1 MAVSRARDAAQFLY
15 GAWNSRSRSKKVLTA
30 LALAMMIAGAGM
42 LAYPAATHI
51 YSSTKQRG
59 LDAEFVSPQ
68 FERNFRAGRII
79 EGQVLTRIVI
89 EKLGV
94 NALIVEG
101 TDPKALRAGAGHY
114 RKTALPCQTGNVGIA
129 GHRTTYGKPF
139 SRLDEL
145 RAGDVLTLVTPGQ
158 SCDYVVVEGER
169 GKRRPRRG
177 AAAWITHPNDG
188 AVLGPL
194 SGSMLTLTTC
204 HPKGSARER
213 LILRARLQAA

>member
-1 MAVSRARDAAQFLY
+1 MADSRVRDAARFLF

-30 LALAMMIAGAGM
+30 LALVMMIAGAAM
-42 LAYPAATHI
+42 LAYPAVTHL
-51 YSSTKQRG
+51 YSRAMQKG
-59 LDAEFVSPQ
+59 LDDDFVSPE
-68 FERNFRAGRII
+68 FKRNFEAGQIV

-114 RKTALPCQTGNVGIA
+114 RKTALPCQAGNVGIA

-145 RAGDVLTLVTPGQ
+145 RAGDVLTLVTPER

-169 GKRRPRRG
+169 GKRRPSRG

-194 SGSMLTLTTC
+194 PGSMLTLTTC

-213 LILRARLQAA
+213 LILRARLKSE

>member
-1 MAVSRARDAAQFLY
+1 
-15 GAWNSRSRSKKVLTA
+15 
-30 LALAMMIAGAGM
+30 MIAGAGM
-42 LAYPAATHI
+42 LAYPLATHV
-51 YSSTKQRG
+51 YSSTKQRS
-59 LDAEFVSPQ
+59 LDAEFLTPE
-68 FERNFRAGRII
+68 FKRNFQAGQIV

-89 EKLGV
+89 ERLGV

-101 TDPKALRAGAGHY
+101 TEPKALRAGAGHY

-139 SRLDEL
+139 SRVDEL
-145 RAGDVLTLVTPGQ
+145 SAGDTISLVTPER

-194 SGSMLTLTTC
+194 PGSMLTLTTC

-213 LILRARLQAA
+213 LILRAQLKTA